1 MEHWSEQ
8 HKDSTVEEM
17 RAIYSRIAFDHATNP
32 RNMGYME
39 DADGFAQMTGQCGDT
54 MQIWLKINSGV
65 VTDATFMT
73 DGCSNAI
80 ASCSMV
86 TELVK
91 GKVAAE
97 SRNIEQQDILDALG
111 GLPEEGEHCAILAAK
126 TLKAAI
132 EDYLRRQA

>member
-39 DADGFAQMTGQCGDT
+39 DADGFARMAGQCGDT
-54 MQIWLKINSGV
+54 MQVWLKINSGV

-86 TELVK
+86 TELAK
-91 GKVAAE
+91 GKGAVE

-111 GLPEEGEHCAILAAK
+111 GLPEEGKHCAILAAN